1 VILDNIN
8 LIETLCDSGKY
19 VEVDDIIQSQKRS
32 LNTSLSFRSALMLST
47 HNVKHL
53 KKILDIQAECIILNL
68 EDGVSKEEK
77 PKALRL
83 CAYLLSS
90 MLTCKKKLVVRVNAL
105 DEGGEDEISY
115 LAPFMPDAFRVPKIR
130 TQNDVENALSLI
142 GEESELH
149 LSIETKEA
157 WLILKDL
164 RIDER
169 ITAFYLGILDLLAD
183 LELPQS
189 IIEPHNP
196 TIEYILTHF
205 LLTCKAIGVKP
216 VSFVFQDYKDNES
229 FEKWL
234 EIEKKMGYSAKG
246 CLSPSQVQSTHR
258 VFGFSDAEIQRA
270 KDIVSLFEAKREEG
284 ITGFSDEKYGFIDE
298 PIYKGALIV
307 LSKEIVSF

>member
-1 VILDNIN
+1 MILDNIN
-8 LIETLCDSGKY
+8 LIETLCDSGKFK
-19 VEVDDIIQSQKRS
+19 EVDDILQVRKRS
-32 LNTSLSFRSALMLST
+32 VNTSLSFRSALMLST

-90 MLTCKKKLVVRVNAL
+90 ILTCKKKLVVRVNAL
-105 DEGGEDEISY
+105 DEGGEEEIRY
-115 LAPFMPDAFRVPKIR
+115 LAPFMPDAFRIPKIR
-130 TQNDVENALSLI
+130 TQKDVVNALSLI
-142 GEESELH
+142 GNGSELH
-149 LSIETKEA
+149 LSIETKES

-164 RIDER
+164 RIDKR
-169 ITAFYLGILDLLAD
+169 VTAFYLGILDLLAD

-189 IIEPHNP
+189 IIELHNP

-216 VSFVFQDYKDNES
+216 VSFVFQDYKES
-229 FEKWL
+229 DTFEKWL

-246 CLSPSQVQSTHR
+246 CLSPSQVQSTHK
-258 VFGFSDAEIQRA
+258 VFGYSDIEIRRA
-270 KDIVSLFEAKREEG
+270 KYISTLFEAKREEG

-298 PIYKGALIV
+298 PIYKGAQMILNNTAN
-307 LSKEIVSF
+307 L